1 VHGEFQTPLP
11 TRCIIEK
18 HEQEVQNFNANKLCC
33 KKITHKKFEN
43 ENMKP
48 QLLVQFTTIDDVHE
62 NEYNMS

>member
-1 VHGEFQTPLP
+1 MP
-11 TRCIIEK
+11 TSY
-18 HEQEVQNFNANKLCC
+18 VV
-33 KKITHKKFEN
+33 KKPHIKRFEN